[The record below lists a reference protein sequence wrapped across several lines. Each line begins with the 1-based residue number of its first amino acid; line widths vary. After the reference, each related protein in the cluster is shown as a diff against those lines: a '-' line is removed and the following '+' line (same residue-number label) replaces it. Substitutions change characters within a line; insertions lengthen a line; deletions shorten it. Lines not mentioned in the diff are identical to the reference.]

1 MVKNLLQGTHV
12 SALSL
17 GLGLTMVLAVVAM
30 LHPSLALVSPFAIT
44 ALVLVVGML
53 VSAILGFT
61 DLVNFYPN
69 LRSMLPL
76 SMLGAVLL
84 FASTFAFVFSI
95 KLGASPFM
103 LVAVLAISPMLTGL
117 WRRVFWMETQE
128 PIELFGILIAHV
140 GLFIW
145 LTKSQTLAFGCAYF
159 GVHFW
164 ALLMT
169 LVRPQHTLGASGAV
183 WTWISIFAGL
193 LGLPALW
200 GFDEFMRGSHM
211 ATLLGTRHVG
221 FDFQALL
228 PIVLFG
234 SIMNAG
240 RFFVGIRSRKIFS
253 AVPLSLLWVVGMMV
267 AVIVLAVGFNQF
279 AFKAGSFAALA
290 FSAVGL
296 ACYAVAE
303 FRRSVAMRLASPE
316 NHVPKMAQTKMARN
330 QEGGNRF
337 GKDAS
342 VDHSQPHVL
351 NDVPVTTAS
360 ITHLFDSGHSLWSK

>member
-1 MVKNLLQGTHV
+1 MVRNLLQGTHV
-12 SALSL
+12 SVLSL
-17 GLGLTMVLAVVAM
+17 GLGLTMVLAVMAM
-30 LHPSLALVSPFAIT
+30 LQPSLSNVSPFALT

-53 VSAILGFT
+53 VSSILGFN

-84 FASTFAFVFSI
+84 FASTFSFVFSI
-95 KLGASPFM
+95 KFGASPFM
-103 LVAVLAISPMLTGL
+103 FVAVLALSPMLVGL
-117 WRRVFWMETQE
+117 WRRVFWLEIQE
-128 PIELFGILIAHV
+128 PIELFGLLIAHV
-140 GLFIW
+140 GLGIW
-145 LTKSQTLAFGCAYF
+145 FTKSQTLAFGCAYF

-169 LVRPQHTLGASGAV
+169 LVRPQLTLGASGAV

-193 LGLPALW
+193 IGLPILW
-200 GFDEFMRGSHM
+200 GFDEFMRGSRI
-211 ATLLGTRHVG
+211 ATLMGTRYVG
-221 FDFQALL
+221 FEFTDLL

-253 AVPLSLLWVVGMMV
+253 ALPLSLLWVVGMMV

-279 AFKAGSFAALA
+279 AFKAGFFAALA
-290 FSAVGL
+290 FSAAGL

-303 FRRSVAMRLASPE
+303 YRRAEAMRLASPE
-316 NHVPKMAQTKMARN
+316 NHVPETAQAQMVCK
-330 QEGGNRF
+330 QEGGHQF
-337 GKDAS
+337 GKNAS
-342 VDHSQPHVL
+342 VDTTQTHSQ
-351 NDVPVTTAS
+351 NDVPVTMARV
-360 ITHLFDSGHSLWSK
+360 THLFDSGHRLWSK